1 MMAMRYLYA
10 HHRNVASLSPSSWLV
25 LYANF
30 IFSFS
35 ALSKQAMK
43 LIRDYD
49 DRSLIMCLLIA
60 YYSCL
65 LLLISPRRK
74 YKNLMKVDF
83 TIPIKPNRLLNDF
96 NKL

>member
-49 DRSLIMCLLIA
+49 GRSLIMCLLIA

-65 LLLISPRRK
+65 LLLISPPEINSLEK
-74 YKNLMKVDF
+74 SYEGTFYHSDHAK
-83 TIPIKPNRLLNDF
+83 
-96 NKL
+96 

>member
-10 HHRNVASLSPSSWLV
+10 HHRIVASLSPSSWLV

-43 LIRDYD
+43 LIRDCD
-49 DRSLIMCLLIA
+49 DGSLIMCLLIA
-60 YYSCL
+60 S
-65 LLLISPRRK
+65 
-74 YKNLMKVDF
+74 NLQTQPLTFLYPKMYFFGYDK
-83 TIPIKPNRLLNDF
+83 
-96 NKL
+96 